1 MSDTRKFSYSWV
13 ILVCCCLFLGATIG
27 IITNCNGLYYLP
39 VSQEFGIPMSSF
51 TLASTISSIASCLGL
66 LLAKRL
72 ILKYPLKVVLPIA
85 SLCVGVPP
93 ILNSFSHSIT
103 QWYILAIVSGVGGAS
118 LGTYTVSVLISRWFN
133 KRNGFAMGLATASS
147 GVFGMVMSLVIGRL
161 INVASWR
168 VALFCSG
175 VLVLLLTFPVSLFL
189 ITLDPKDKGTVAYGA
204 EEGTASVKA
213 SVIKATSVKF
223 DLRLAVLILGTLM
236 VSTLTSFAT
245 HLSALGES
253 FGISLVDASVVLT
266 FYLVGN
272 TIAKLFLGTLNDRIG
287 IRNTTLL
294 TTSIMVFSLGLMFI
308 GSDVMLLVAAF
319 LFGTAAMLS
328 STQYPLVVGFV
339 WNKEEYASAMQMTN
353 LGISLSFAVCTSMY
367 GLLYDIFGSY
377 KPVLWIVLGFGIL
390 ESILLNVLIRL
401 KRK

>member
-13 ILVCCCLFLGATIG
+13 ILVCCCLFLGATLG

-51 TLASTISSIASCLGL
+51 TLASTISSIASCVGL
-66 LLAKRL
+66 VLAKKL

-103 QWYILAIVSGVGGAS
+103 QWYILALVSGVGGAS

-133 KRNGFAMGLATASS
+133 KKNGFAMGLATSSS
-147 GVFGMVMSLVIGRL
+147 GVVGMVMSLVIGRL
-161 INVASWR
+161 INISSWR
-168 VALFCSG
+168 VALFSSG
-175 VLVLLLTFPVSLFL
+175 VLALVMTLPISLFL
-189 ITLDPKDKGTVAYGA
+189 VSLDPKEKGTVAYGA
-204 EEGTASVKA
+204 EDGPLQTKGAA
-213 SVIKATSVKF
+213 ITSVPVRF
-223 DLRLAVLILGTLM
+223 DLRLVILLLGVLVI
-236 VSTLTSFAT
+236 SSLTSFAT
-245 HLSALGES
+245 HLAALGKS
-253 FGISLVDASVVLT
+253 SGITLVDASVVLT

-287 IRNTTLL
+287 IRNTTMLTVLL
-294 TTSIMVFSLGLMFI
+294 MVSSIVLMI
-308 GSDVMLLVAAF
+308 AGSDVLLLVAAF
-319 LFGTAAMLS
+319 LFGTVAMLS
-328 STQYPLVVGFV
+328 STQYPLVVGYV
-339 WNKEEYASAMQMTN
+339 WTKEEYASAMQMTN
-353 LGISLSFAVCTSMY
+353 LGISLSYAVCTSMY

-390 ESILLNVLIRL
+390 EAVLLNVLIRL